1 MPEISKKYIPK
12 HKGDANP
19 NPKLLKFVT
28 KVTDRIPAKMKGVT
42 TEDPEYWGLACIFED
57 EMDAKTREAS
67 LDLLLDVVSQKAMA
81 PSGIFV
87 SASFRS
93 LTVQPILSPTIF
105 SAPITVSI
113 EKQEAAW

>member
-42 TEDPEYWGLACIFED
+42 TEDPEYWGLAPD
-57 EMDAKTREAS
+57 RKSTRLNS
-67 LDLLLDVVSQKAMA
+67 SHRL
-81 PSGIFV
+81 
-87 SASFRS
+87 
-93 LTVQPILSPTIF
+93 
-105 SAPITVSI
+105 
-113 EKQEAAW
+113 

>member
-67 LDLLLDVVSQKAMA
+67 LDLLLDVVSQKAMKVREHR
-81 PSGIFV
+81 PYPLLVEWNHKKHYTESD
-87 SASFRS
+87 
-93 LTVQPILSPTIF
+93 
-105 SAPITVSI
+105 
-113 EKQEAAW
+113 E